1 MMQMASSRT
10 RKRLTNPS
18 RRTLAFALALVLPVL
33 STEATAHFQI
43 LQTVPFAL
51 HFVSMAIIAC
61 IGGLLPAVLAVTIS
75 TLANRFLLPPPH
87 PVGVIVFVRPM
98 ILVISAS
105 VISVTTRGL
114 RAAASALEVALA
126 TLQEQTTALIESQQA
141 SKCASWTYDIRERT
155 SWYPG
160 GSEIFGMPFAEVQKL
175 PSPISLVWPEDQPVV
190 RKAFE
195 EMVAG
200 GGPLLVEYRVLWPN
214 GELHWSEA
222 RGNPDETEPHLW
234 RGVTFDITER
244 KMAEQALIR
253 SEKLAAMGRLASTI
267 AHEVNN
273 PLEAVTNLLYLARR
287 DESLA
292 PATDEHL
299 AVAER
304 ELARIAEITR
314 LALGFIRTS
323 AERRTVEIAEIIE
336 DVVALF
342 RHRLEMKNVDLDLR
356 YEPGVTVRIAPQ
368 ELRQIA
374 TNLLSNALDAAS
386 PPHARVTIRVEHDQD
401 RALVWVEDNGS
412 GIAET
417 HLSRIFDPF
426 FSTKDDTGTGIG
438 LWVTRE
444 LVEKNEGSISVRSG
458 DLPGDVR
465 TSFRMEFPLGSAPDS
480 SSDGSGNRACLSE
493 DQSAVS

>member
-1 MMQMASSRT
+1 MIQTGSSRT
-10 RKRLTNPS
+10 RERWTHPS
-18 RRTLAFALALVLPVL
+18 RRKLAYGLALVLPIL
-33 STEATAHFQI
+33 STEATAHLEI
-43 LQTVPFAL
+43 LQVVPFAL

-61 IGGLLPAVLAVTIS
+61 LGGILPAIASVLIS
-75 TLANRFLLPPPH
+75 TLANRYLLPPPH
-87 PVGVIVFVRPM
+87 PAGAITFLRPL

-114 RAAASALEVALA
+114 RAAASELEVALA
-126 TLQEQTTALIESQQA
+126 TLQEQTTALVESQQA
-141 SKCASWTYDIRERT
+141 SKCASWTYDLQDRT

-160 GSEIFGMPFAEVQKL
+160 GYEVFGMPFAEVEKL
-175 PSPISLVWPEDQPVV
+175 PSPISLVWPEDQAGVLEAV
-190 RKAFE
+190 QR
-195 EMVAG
+195 MVAG
-200 GGPLLVEYRVLWPN
+200 RDSLLVEYRVLWPD

-222 RGNPDETEPHLW
+222 RGNPHETEPHLW

-244 KMAEQALIR
+244 KLAEQALIR

-287 DESLA
+287 DESLR
-292 PATDEHL
+292 PDTDDHL

-314 LALGFIRTS
+314 LTLGFIRTS
-323 AERRTVEIAEIIE
+323 ATRRTMEIAEGVE
-336 DVVALF
+336 DVIALF
-342 RHRLEMKNVDLDLR
+342 RHRLEMRNVDIDLR
-356 YEPGVTVRIAPQ
+356 FEPGVAILIAPQ

-374 TNLLSNALDAAS
+374 TNLISNALDAAS
-386 PPHARVTIRVEHDQD
+386 PPHARVCIRVDRQQD
-401 RALVWVEDNGS
+401 CAVLLIEDNGS

-417 HLSRIFDPF
+417 HLARIFDPF

-444 LVEKNEGSISVRSG
+444 LVEKNDGHISVRSG
-458 DLPGDVR
+458 DLPGGVR
-465 TSFRMEFPLGSAPDS
+465 TSFRIEFPLS
-480 SSDGSGNRACLSE
+480 SSPASAGNGNPGGAALSL